1 MKKMIKNSK
10 KIKRN
15 ILILQTKKI
24 NLKIQINNLRMVIQR
39 IKIINKFKN
48 K

>member
-24 NLKIQINNLRMVIQR
+24 NLKIQINNLMMVIQI